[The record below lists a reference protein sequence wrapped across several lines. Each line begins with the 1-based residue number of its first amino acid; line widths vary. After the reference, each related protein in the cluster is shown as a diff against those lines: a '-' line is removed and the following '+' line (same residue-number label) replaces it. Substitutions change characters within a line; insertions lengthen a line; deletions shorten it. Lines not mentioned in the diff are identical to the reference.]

1 MVIHIHTKTGALQ
14 RMHLVINVT
23 KSAILRVV
31 VEPKVNREQ
40 ILNSPRKALGV
51 VKEQSVNWT
60 LMIMMSLVTLKFQN
74 VLILVQN
81 LFGC

>member
-1 MVIHIHTKTGALQ
+1 
-14 RMHLVINVT
+14 MHLVIDVT

-40 ILNSPRKALGV
+40 TLNSPQKALGL